1 MAFNFCSLLF
11 HFWLLELT
19 RKVSAVASLRQA
31 LYFGILISYFD
42 KEIQRVSLRVKKTY
56 FPEFST
62 EDIFL
67 RWPVFGWRWKL
78 GKEAPLWGAMCN

>member
-1 MAFNFCSLLF
+1 M
-11 HFWLLELT
+11 ELT
-19 RKVSAVASLRQA
+19 RKASAAASLGQA

-67 RWPVFGWRWKL
+67 RRPVFGWRWKL
-78 GKEAPLWGAMCN
+78 GKEAPVWGAMCN